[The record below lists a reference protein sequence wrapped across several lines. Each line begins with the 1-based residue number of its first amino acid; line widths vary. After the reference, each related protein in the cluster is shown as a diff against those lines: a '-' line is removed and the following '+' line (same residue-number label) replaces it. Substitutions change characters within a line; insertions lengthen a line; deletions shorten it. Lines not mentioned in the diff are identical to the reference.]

1 MGHGLGWGASVC
13 TSVVAQWG
21 VWDGRLVRERRSGA
35 VARRVGREGR
45 ERACALGLG
54 VEGLPPTCP
63 PTHAPL
69 AIAWRSRA

>member
-1 MGHGLGWGASVC
+1 MGMGWVGVRVC
-13 TSVVAQWG
+13 AHRWLRSG
-21 VWDGRLVRERRSGA
+21 GFWDGRLVRERHSGA